1 MDNDYLRSLLDIAS
15 LLTRYVVYR
24 DANDE
29 VKEEITGMIRRYADG
44 LRANRLYAS
53 KKKAVLQMK
62 LSIQ

>member
-1 MDNDYLRSLLDIAS
+1 MGNDYLRSLLDMAS

-29 VKEEITGMIRRYADG
+29 VKEEITDMIRRYADG